1 MRALL
6 PLLLFAAT
14 SSLASATESK
24 PTQLPFPNPISPAAD
39 VPYVGV
45 IRSEVDATNLS
56 QRIFE
61 VHQMVPVAGPGQLT
75 LLLPKWI
82 PGKHRVFGSIRALAG
97 LVITANGKTLPW
109 QRDNV
114 DVFAFHVEVPTDV
127 DALEVEFQ
135 FLSPTAPNQGRE
147 VMTPEMLNLQWWDM
161 VLYPAG
167 HYTRQI
173 QIQPTVVLPGGWSA
187 ATSLDLA
194 KQEGN
199 RFVYETTTVDVLVD
213 SPMFAGQHYRAED
226 LGENVTLHLFA
237 DEPAELAATD
247 EQIEKHRLLVE
258 QSLKLFGGEHYGE
271 YEFLV
276 AISDTLGSIGLEHQ
290 SSSENQVDP
299 GYFTDWDDSLFDRDL
314 LAHEIVHSWNG
325 KYRRPA
331 GMWTADFRTPMR
343 DDLLWLYEGQTQYW
357 GYVLAARA
365 GLISPEEFLGM
376 LGSTAARFSEG
387 RPGRQWRSLADTTH
401 DPIVAAR
408 QPKGW
413 SSWQRSE
420 DYYSEGLLIWLDADT
435 LIREATAGAKSLDD
449 FARAFFGLN
458 DGDLGQ
464 LTYTFEDIVATL
476 QSVHAFDWAT
486 WLRERIEKAQS
497 RAPLDG
503 VIRGGYE
510 LTFAAARSAHFKSA
524 ESKFK
529 HLALDYSLGLSL
541 TNGGDIRGVVW
552 DSLAFDAGLAS
563 GQSII
568 AINDRAFDTKRL
580 RALMDEGITP
590 LKLLVQSGE
599 VFRTVEI
606 AYDGGQRYPVLNR
619 VPESTNWIDQIIAP
633 RP

>member
-1 MRALL
+1 MRAFFFLTL
-6 PLLLFAAT
+6 IAAT
-14 SSLASATESK
+14 SLLSAATESR
-24 PTQLPFPNPISPAAD
+24 PTQLPFPDSIPPAAD
-39 VPYVGV
+39 VPYPG
-45 IRSEVDATNLS
+45 IIKSEVDATNLS
-56 QRIFE
+56 QRIFR
-61 VHQMVPVAGPGQLT
+61 VHQVVPVAGPGRLT

-97 LVITANGKTLPW
+97 LVITADGQPLAW
-109 QRDNV
+109 ERDNV
-114 DVFAFHVEVPTDV
+114 DVFAFHVDVPPGVT
-127 DALEVEFQ
+127 ALEVDFQ
-135 FLSPTAPNQGRE
+135 FLSPTAPSQGRE
-147 VMTPEMLNLQWWDM
+147 VVTPEMLNLQWWDM

-173 QIQPTVVLPGGWSA
+173 RIQPTVMLPAGWSA

-194 KQEGN
+194 EQDDN
-199 RFVYETTTVDVLVD
+199 RFVYQTTTVDVLVD
-213 SPMFAGQHYRAED
+213 SPMFAGRHYRGED
-226 LGENVTLHLFA
+226 LGDNVTLHLFA
-237 DEPAELAATD
+237 DEPGELAATE
-247 EQIEKHRLLVE
+247 EQIAKHRALVE
-258 QSLKLFGGEHYGE
+258 QSLKLFGGQHYGD

-299 GYFTDWDDSLFDRDL
+299 GYFTAWDDSVFDRDL

-365 GLISPEEFLGM
+365 GLISSEEFLGM
-376 LGSTAARFSEG
+376 LASTAGRFSEG
-387 RPGRQWRSLADTTH
+387 RPGRQWRALADTTH
-401 DPIVAAR
+401 DPIIAAR
-408 QPKGW
+408 LPKGW

-435 LIREATAGAKSLDD
+435 LIREATDGAKSLDD

-464 LTYTFEDIVATL
+464 LTYTFEDIVRTL
-476 QSVHAFDWAT
+476 YEVHAFDWAP
-486 WLRERIEKAQS
+486 WLRERIEKVQPH
-497 RAPLDG
+497 APLDG
-503 VIRGGYE
+503 VSRGGYD
-510 LTFAAARSAHFKSA
+510 LVFSAERPAYFKGA

-529 HLALDYSLGLSL
+529 YLGLDYSLGLSL
-541 TNGGDIRGVVW
+541 THSGDIRGVVW
-552 DSLAFDAGLAS
+552 DSIAFEAGLAS

-568 AINDRAFDTKRL
+568 AINGRAFDAKRL
-580 RALMDEGITP
+580 RSLMDEGVSP
-590 LKLLVQSGE
+590 LNLLVKSGE
-599 VFRTVEI
+599 VFRTVQLDY
-606 AYDGGQRYPVLNR
+606 ADGQRYPSLRR
-619 VPESTNWIDQIIAP
+619 VPESTGWIDEIIAP